1 MRSILEVALRPTTH
15 VRRYSVVNH
24 PGLTCRSQVALCP
37 NGISILVRTTASRR
51 SNLARC
57 HQIFRGAVNQS
68 ATHDKSERSKVRD
81 DVPPPQ
87 KKKIC
92 QMINFVRAVI
102 KVLTFVK
109 IRTYAKSAEELWLE
123 EWTNPLQQQVPIENP
138 IEFLD
143 SLQHP
148 NRPIEGQV
156 FSPLFF
162 HFLTRSS

>member
-1 MRSILEVALRPTTH
+1 M
-15 VRRYSVVNH
+15 N
-24 PGLTCRSQVALCP
+24 
-37 NGISILVRTTASRR
+37 
-51 SNLARC
+51 
-57 HQIFRGAVNQS
+57 
-68 ATHDKSERSKVRD
+68 
-81 DVPPPQ
+81 PPPK

>member
-1 MRSILEVALRPTTH
+1 
-15 VRRYSVVNH
+15 
-24 PGLTCRSQVALCP
+24 
-37 NGISILVRTTASRR
+37 
-51 SNLARC
+51 
-57 HQIFRGAVNQS
+57 
-68 ATHDKSERSKVRD
+68 
-81 DVPPPQ
+81 
-87 KKKIC
+87 
-92 QMINFVRAVI
+92 MINFVRAVI

-162 HFLTRSS
+162 PFLTRSS